1 MKNKSLKWVGA
12 VCVGLAVLLV
22 FGVWL
27 HHRQSDNSTS
37 RVSPVIDLNPK
48 MSDEEFGA
56 GQAQMGFMT
65 QAESVQLAQTERAI
79 KKRGTITASELDWTL
94 QGLAQ
99 PPPSL
104 PPNIPASME
113 PSIVGTRH
121 LEFMRLLTA
130 SKSYTPAQ
138 KEQIYRATVGYLSS
152 ADTSDKLGALAVMRR
167 LKDSRAIPEVKPL
180 LNDRDKMVQTAAPKT
195 LAVI

>member
-1 MKNKSLKWVGA
+1 MKNKSLKWIGVA
-12 VCVGLAVLLV
+12 CAGLAVLLV

-79 KKRGTITASELDWTL
+79 KQRGTITASELDWTFR
-94 QGLAQ
+94 GLAH

-113 PSIVGTRH
+113 PDIVATRH
-121 LEFMRLLTA
+121 LEFMSLLA
-130 SKSYTPAQ
+130 APKSYTPAQ
-138 KEQIYRATVGYLSS
+138 KEQIYRATISYLSS
-152 ADTSDKLGALAVMRR
+152 TERNDKLAALKVMRA
-167 LKDSRAIPEVKPL
+167 LKDSRVIPEVKPL
-180 LNDRDKMVQTAAPKT
+180 LNDRDKMVQTAAQKT
-195 LAVI
+195 LSVI